1 MMNINCC
8 DHFAMHTNTESCC
21 TPATSITLYV
31 NFTSVLKRESY
42 ASGIKKEKST

>member
-21 TPATSITLYV
+21 TPEINMSIISP
-31 NFTSVLKRESY
+31 F
-42 ASGIKKEKST
+42 KK